1 MTFHISNHSMPEQSK
16 TIVSHSGQ
24 DSDAIKYQIETDNLA
39 RELKKKMGLK
49 PVKKKDSNGNEEII
63 WKETSRAWANA
74 KGIENVVGIV
84 RGYSDKINQL
94 SDYDEYQIEKLMEK
108 VHRAVARDLAE
119 NWEEYDIGK
128 RGNAENIIELVTN
141 IVWSTF
147 NAAKDGKKMEIT
159 GDSTEAKT
167 VTKNEG
173 NNSNG
178 KFNLFG
184 G

>member
-1 MTFHISNHSMPEQSK
+1 MSESK
-16 TIVSHSGQ
+16 TIVNHSGQ
-24 DSDAIKYQIETDNLA
+24 DSDAIRYQIETDQLA

-49 PVKKKDSNGNEEII
+49 PVKKKTEAGEEIV
-63 WKETSRAWANA
+63 WNETSRAWANK

-94 SDYDEYQIEKLMEK
+94 SDYDEYQIEKLMRK
-108 VHRAVARDLAE
+108 VHQAVARDIAE
-119 NWEEYDIGK
+119 NWTEYDIGK
-128 RGNAENIIELVTN
+128 RGNAENITELVTN

-167 VTKNEG
+167 VTKND
-173 NNSNG
+173 NSSGSG
-178 KFNLFG
+178 KFKLFS
-184 G
+184 

>member
-1 MTFHISNHSMPEQSK
+1 MPGQQRK
-16 TIVSHSGQ
+16 TIVNHSGQ

-39 RELKKKMGLK
+39 QELKKKMGLK
-49 PVKKKDSNGNEEII
+49 PVKKVNSEGQEEIV
-63 WKETSRAWANA
+63 WKETSRAWANQE
-74 KGIENVVGIV
+74 GIENIVGVV

-94 SDYDEYQIEKLMEK
+94 SDYDPRQIERLMEQ
-108 VHRAVARDLAE
+108 VHKAVARDIAE

-167 VTKNEG
+167 VTKNDDSG
-173 NNSNG
+173 GSG
-178 KFNLFG
+178 RFNLFG
-184 G
+184 D

>member
-1 MTFHISNHSMPEQSK
+1 MAGERKS
-16 TIVSHSGQ
+16 IVSHKGQ

-49 PVKKKDSNGNEEII
+49 PVKKKNSDGTEEIK

-74 KGIENVVGIV
+74 EGIENVVGIV
-84 RGYSDKINQL
+84 RGYSDKVNQL
-94 SDYDEYQIEKLMEK
+94 SDYDEHQIERLMEK
-108 VHRAVARDLAE
+108 VHRAIARDLAE

-147 NAAKDGKKMEIT
+147 NASKDGKKMEII
-159 GDSTEAKT
+159 GDSSEAKT
-167 VTKNEG
+167 VTKNEDD
-173 NNSNG
+173 SG
-178 KFNLFG
+178 KGAFNLFG